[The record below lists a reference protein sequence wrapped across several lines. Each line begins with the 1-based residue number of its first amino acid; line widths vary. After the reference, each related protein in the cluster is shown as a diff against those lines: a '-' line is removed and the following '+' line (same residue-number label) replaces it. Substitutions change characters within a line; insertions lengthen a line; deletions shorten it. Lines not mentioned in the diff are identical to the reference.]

1 METNL
6 FIKSAKV
13 DNNKI
18 SDINFYGDWE
28 IDLGDGSGE
37 GGEILVG
44 DGKPF
49 ITDTQ
54 DSTVSL
60 DSVNTSSFSTKI
72 ANKEINAGKS
82 YYVIRSIKNKSNNYY
97 FTYLR
102 YETTYYNYRI
112 HKFDN
117 RPADV
122 DNVIFMF
129 FSEDGDYSKGY
140 KFTGEYLQS
149 LM

>member
-28 IDLGDGSGE
+28 IDLGGGDSGE
-37 GGEILVG
+37 IQVSG
-44 DGKPF
+44 GKPF
-49 ITDTQ
+49 IVDTQ
-54 DSTVSL
+54 DSAVSIY
-60 DSVNTSSFSTKI
+60 SIMASSFSTKV
-72 ANKEINAGKS
+72 ASKEINAGKS
-82 YYVIRSIKNKSNNYY
+82 FYLIEGIKTKSSNYY
-97 FTYLR
+97 STFSR
-102 YETTYYNYRI
+102 RVSTYYYYRSKNFNY
-112 HKFDN
+112 K
-117 RPADV
+117 PADV
-122 DNVIFMF
+122 ESLIYMF
-129 FSEDGDYSKGY
+129 FTEDGDYIKGY

>member
-28 IDLGDGSGE
+28 IDLGGGGSGE
-37 GGEILVG
+37 IQVSG
-44 DGKPF
+44 GKPF

-54 DSTVSL
+54 DSAVSI
-60 DSVNTSSFSTKI
+60 DSIKTSSFSIKR
-72 ANKEINAGKS
+72 ANREINAGKS
-82 YYVIRSIKNKSNNYY
+82 FYYIEGIKTKSDNYY
-97 FTYLR
+97 FTYTRL
-102 YETTYYNYRI
+102 ESTYYNYRVKKFN
-112 HKFDN
+112 HK
-117 RPADV
+117 PADI
-122 DNVIFMF
+122 DNVIYMF
-129 FSEDGDYSKGY
+129 FTKDGDYIRGY
-140 KFTGEYLQS
+140 KFTGKYLQS